1 MPGSGRCSAAAGP
14 ANESAI
20 ESAIESRPDSQR
32 NRYHHEVSTL
42 ERNNEHLS
50 ALIDG
55 ELDRRE
61 SAFLLRRLTTDA
73 SMQDDWTRYHLTRA
87 CIHNEFPGR
96 IDLVSRVRAAIADE
110 RIDPVSRMSPMAR
123 FGVGGAL
130 AAGIAMV
137 AVVGLDNRIAPG
149 PEAVEEAPA
158 FVSQSSALDRQF
170 SRQAVPAGFIE
181 LPSSPAA
188 TPADDPRER
197 ISRYIIRHGQ
207 ASGGSNFVSFTPI
220 LTSDAPVTAVPLES
234 TTAEDDG
241 TTVPE

>member
-1 MPGSGRCSAAAGP
+1 M
-14 ANESAI
+14 
-20 ESAIESRPDSQR
+20 
-32 NRYHHEVSTL
+32 

-50 ALIDG
+50 ALVDG

-73 SMQDDWTRYHLTRA
+73 ELQDDWTRYHMTRA
-87 CIHNEFPGR
+87 CLHNEFPGR
-96 IDLVSRVRAAIADE
+96 VDLVDRVRAAIADE
-110 RIDPVSRMSPMAR
+110 RVDPVARMSPLAR
-123 FGVGGAL
+123 FGIGGAL
-130 AAGIAMV
+130 AAGIAMI

-149 PEAVEEAPA
+149 PEVAEPAPA

-170 SRQAVPAGFIE
+170 SRQAVPAGFSE
-181 LPSSPAA
+181 LPASPAA

-207 ASGGSNFVSFTPI
+207 ASGASNFVSFTPI
-220 LTSDAPVTAVPLES
+220 LTSDAPVTAVPLET

-241 TTVPE
+241 TAVPE